1 MFVFIIHHSSDLT
14 FCIQTKW
21 KSRRNE
27 SDYDKDINIECKEV
41 MEIEEDTEL
50 GQVAVYTKEKHAFS
64 FEKQS
69 DWIKIDFYATHNNLP
84 ALNQVFIYKSQ
95 E

>member
-1 MFVFIIHHSSDLT
+1 
-14 FCIQTKW
+14 
-21 KSRRNE
+21 
-27 SDYDKDINIECKEV
+27 

-69 DWIKIDFYATHNNLP
+69 D
-84 ALNQVFIYKSQ
+84 
-95 E
+95 